1 MSCCG
6 GSGQP
11 GCCDKEICDE
21 VAAAYRSYLSKLVV
35 EKWEKDLA
43 KLEDDVRRFSQDE
56 RSESSEDAS
65 IDRKD
70 IPS

>member
-6 GSGQP
+6 GSGRS
-11 GCCDKEICDE
+11 GCCDPGICEE
-21 VAAAYRSYLSKLVV
+21 VKR
-35 EKWEKDLA
+35 EE
-43 KLEDDVRRFSQDE
+43 DE